1 MERELKVK
9 KKGLE
14 RYKKD
19 KGIEMDGK
27 GQKKR
32 KRQIRMERKRKG
44 YKYKKHERHY
54 MLQNSFDTN
63 ETFYGVQ
70 FLNKSEKSFVIFYL
84 LFHSAQETF
93 FYKGI

>member
-1 MERELKVK
+1 
-9 KKGLE
+9 
-14 RYKKD
+14 
-19 KGIEMDGK
+19 MDGK

-70 FLNKSEKSFVIFYL
+70 FLNKSEKSFVIFTCC
-84 LFHSAQETF
+84 FIQHKKRF
-93 FYKGI
+93 FTKVFKDMERYINI

>member
-1 MERELKVK
+1 
-9 KKGLE
+9 
-14 RYKKD
+14 
-19 KGIEMDGK
+19 MDGK

-63 ETFYGVQ
+63 ETFYGVHKIRA
-70 FLNKSEKSFVIFYL
+70 KSRS
-84 LFHSAQETF
+84 
-93 FYKGI
+93 